1 MRFRLYR
8 EYGSLN
14 SGPIFNAFEQGVK
27 SLGHEIVQS
36 QEDVAVIWSVL
47 WAGRMVRNRDV
58 YQACVKNNIPVI
70 IIEVGNLL
78 RNHTWRVCLNNING
92 LGKFGNDQDLDTS
105 RPVKLGI
112 TLAPYKETRR
122 SEILIAA
129 QHQQSH
135 QWNGQP
141 RMQEWATKIVG
152 KLSNYTQRRI
162 IVRPHPRSPFSIKL
176 PNVTMEHPK
185 PLPGS
190 YDDFNIDYNYH
201 CVINYNSGPAVQAAI
216 KGIPVICNRSSL
228 ASEVS
233 NVIEDIENIKFP
245 DRTDWFLKLSHTEWT
260 KEEISQGIP
269 LSRILLQIS

>member
-58 YQACVKNNIPVI
+58 YQACIKNNIPVI
-70 IIEVGNLL
+70 IIEVGNLM
-78 RNHTWRVCLNNING
+78 RNHTWRICLNNING
-92 LGKFGNDQDLDTS
+92 LGKFGNDQDLDPA
-105 RPVKLGI
+105 RPAKLGI
-112 TLAPYKETRR
+112 KLSPYKETRR

-141 RMQEWATKIVG
+141 RMHEWATKIIG

-176 PNVTMEHPK
+176 SNVTMETPK

-228 ASEVS
+228 AAEVS

-245 DRTDWFLKLSHTEWT
+245 DRTDWFLKLTHTEWT

-269 LSRILLQIS
+269 LSRILPQIS

>member
-70 IIEVGNLL
+70 IIEVGNLI
-78 RNHTWRVCLNNING
+78 RNHSWRICLNNING
-92 LGKFGNDQDLDTS
+92 LGKFGNDQDLDS
-105 RPVKLGI
+105 ARPAKLGI
-112 TLAPYKETRR
+112 KLSPYKETRR
-122 SEILIAA
+122 PEILIAA

-141 RMQEWATKIVG
+141 RMHEWATKIIG

-176 PNVTMEHPK
+176 PNVTMETPK

-228 ASEVS
+228 AAEVS

-245 DRTDWFLKLSHTEWT
+245 DRADWFLKLTHTEWT

-269 LSRILLQIS
+269 LSRILPQIS